1 MVMETLMSPTR
12 SVARPSVK
20 CAEGC
25 CEHLTLLHL
34 RSSSTG
40 CEFRRG
46 EGPPFPTSTPLTV
59 ESPHAACSYWR
70 HQAHKPSRPDSFPA
84 IIQTP
89 QPRICVCCSAR
100 RGCRGRT
107 RCCGT
112 SFLGT
117 SALKD

>member
-1 MVMETLMSPTR
+1 MVMETLMSPTH

-46 EGPPFPTSTPLTV
+46 EDSQFPTSTPLTA
-59 ESPHAACSYWR
+59 ESPHRACSYWR
-70 HQAHKPSRPDSFPA
+70 HRAPGPSRLDSFPA

-89 QPRICVCCSAR
+89 QPRTCVCCSVR

-107 RCCGT
+107 RCYGT
-112 SFLGT
+112 SSLGT
-117 SALKD
+117 LALKE